1 MDLFNIQCQID
12 SLQQQIDQLRSM
24 IPIMPHDNTGAGNSS
39 GKDYISGNDSRIVF
53 TPRGN
58 NLVMV
63 DVYYV

>member
-24 IPIMPHDNTGAGNSS
+24 IAPAPHDNHGACG
-39 GKDYISGNDSRIVF
+39 GTDYISGNDSEIVF
-53 TPRGN
+53 TPCGTK
-58 NLVMV
+58 LAKV